1 MCQFILRK
9 NITLE
14 SILLDLNG
22 NCKISN
28 LEFRNEIDH
37 PDYVYHKRQ
46 IRRKDLGTLGYVIY
60 QMLTG
65 MILTIDKSLQRILRI
80 TPGQDNKLNISEQN
94 ISDDAKELLT
104 ELIQKLARDIEIINS
119 KEITQAIKK
128 MSFLNKIDWDKLEK
142 GELES
147 MFKPDNVSYYVF
159 FIYFNFII
167 TYISNL
173 IIS

>member
-28 LEFRNEIDH
+28 LEFRNEIDK
-37 PDYVYHKRQ
+37 PDKLYHMRQ

-159 FIYFNFII
+159 FFISI
-167 TYISNL
+167 L
-173 IIS
+173 

>member
-1 MCQFILRK
+1 M
-9 NITLE
+9 
-14 SILLDLNG
+14 
-22 NCKISN
+22 
-28 LEFRNEIDH
+28 
-37 PDYVYHKRQ
+37 RQ
-46 IRRKDLGTLGYVIY
+46 IRRTDLGTLGYVIY

-65 MILTIDKSLQRILRI
+65 MILTIDKSLSRILRI

-104 ELIQKLARDIEIINS
+104 ELIQKLARSDIEIINS

-147 MFKPDNVSYYVF
+147 MFKPDNVRCFVYF
-159 FIYFNFII
+159 FKI
-167 TYISNL
+167 
-173 IIS
+173 